1 MPEPDEVEDQWSYH
15 LLTMHNPELPW
26 LQARLDELGRQ
37 GWELVTSVST
47 HKVIAAVG
55 NQLVFVFKKR
65 GPGDRFVPPPKPSR
79 SDSVPGEAQFGGD
92 VPW

>member
-1 MPEPDEVEDQWSYH
+1 MPTPDEPVEQWSYH

-47 HKVIAAVG
+47 HKIVAAFG
-55 NQLVFVFKKR
+55 NELVFVFKKR
-65 GPGDRFVPPPKPSR
+65 GEGHRFRAPHDAADQQF
-79 SDSVPGEAQFGGD
+79 DSD